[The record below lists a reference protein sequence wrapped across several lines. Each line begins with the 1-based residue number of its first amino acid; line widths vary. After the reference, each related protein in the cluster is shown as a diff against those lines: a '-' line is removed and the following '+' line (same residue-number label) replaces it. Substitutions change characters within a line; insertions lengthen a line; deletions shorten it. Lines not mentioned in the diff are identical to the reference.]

1 MITKNIEY
9 INKRI
14 RESTSDDE
22 RKNLIELRTQWE
34 SKLKIEPKGVNHLLT
49 K

>member
-1 MITKNIEY
+1 MTAKTIEY

-14 RESTSDDE
+14 RESTCDDE

-34 SKLKIEPKGVNHLLT
+34 GKLKIEPKGVNHLLT